1 MENINN
7 PHSRIGSL
15 PIREGKE
22 RGLMKLSFLFYAFS
36 SLLLAFMFCTY
47 MIGSSVLS
55 SMNFEGWVFFVV
67 SAISHASMFMLVPFL
82 VALPINMMG
91 WRKTALGIQGVLVA
105 LIFVLNFIN
114 EQVYA
119 IYKFHLNGFVFN
131 MLTGPAAGDIFTF
144 DTALYLKEVGL
155 LFLVVLLRVS
165 YHHSIL

>member
-1 MENINN
+1 MCKVESI
-7 PHSRIGSL
+7 
-15 PIREGKE
+15 KE
-22 RGLMKLSFLFYAFS
+22 KMKVPFLFYAFS
-36 SLLLAFMFCTY
+36 TIFLAFMFCTY

-131 MLTGPAAGDIFTF
+131 MLT
-144 DTALYLKEVGL
+144 
-155 LFLVVLLRVS
+155 
-165 YHHSIL
+165 